1 MYVCIYIYIQIYIY
15 IDVSLAMQVVL
26 GLGLGYV
33 HVGRHC
39 ISMHVCTCVD
49 HMMLYTRPEMYL
61 LQCEVCSSAL
71 GLGYV
76 HVGRHWLSVH
86 VCMDSMS
93 AGIVPTLSIH
103 VCMDIHVC
111 LMRYHTPGLRW
122 MSCDASSAC
131 LRSYQDIRIG
141 RCLHGPPSTFAFFR
155 SISTHLIDVC
165 RCVSVP
171 VRVRYVGVCGMCRA
185 VWRVACGVSTAGWRR
200 LHVVLR
206 LKLRR
211 R

>member
-1 MYVCIYIYIQIYIY
+1 M
-15 IDVSLAMQVVL
+15 
-26 GLGLGYV
+26 

-49 HMMLYTRPEMYL
+49 HMMLYTRSEIYL

-141 RCLHGPPSTFAFFR
+141 RCLHGPPSTFPYYTNTNTNTNANT
-155 SISTHLIDVC
+155 ITLILILILMLILIL
-165 RCVSVP
+165 RQAP
-171 VRVRYVGVCGMCRA
+171 
-185 VWRVACGVSTAGWRR
+185 
-200 LHVVLR
+200 LHSSRPEAPLHFSAAYPHI
-206 LKLRR
+206 
-211 R
+211 